1 MDTFTKY
8 GSCRKMAIWIIPSL
22 TTVHVVYGC
31 PLKTLTISPGLR
43 LTFCISLPLI
53 FKLGLTIL
61 TPSLVGC
68 LLLVWLEQFR
78 VSISGLQKMNAFFML
93 KMSQI
98 KNGTALQTYNFLF
111 LGTRKKCY
119 SMH

>member
-1 MDTFTKY
+1 MD
-8 GSCRKMAIWIIPSL
+8 AL
-22 TTVHVVYGC
+22 C
-31 PLKTLTISPGLR
+31 PLNRLTISPGLR

-68 LLLVWLEQFR
+68 LLVWLEQFR

-111 LGTRKKCY
+111 LGTRKKMLLYALKQFNFLELYALCRNDWIT
-119 SMH
+119 